1 MIVADTNIVVTFAR
15 VGNLPLLR
23 RLLQVWVRKVL
34 NKKKVNELI
43 RRVETEQGRV
53 IKNMDEIRKS
63 PPVRAEIGFDAP
75 A

>member
-1 MIVADTNIVVTFAR
+1 MAS
-15 VGNLPLLR
+15 
-23 RLLQVWVRKVL
+23 LQVWVRKVQ

-43 RRVETEQGRV
+43 RRVETDQGMV
-53 IKNMDEIRKS
+53 IKNKDEIRKS